1 VSESSRQSDLNAP
14 AVDRAHWYGRGI
26 RAAFRSV
33 QVGVLFAS
41 YVGFGGLIHDVN
53 FPLAAAVLSTALV
66 WALPA
71 QLLLVGAFAA
81 GTAAPVVALA
91 IGLSSVRLL
100 PLVVTILPY
109 LRGRGGRRGLL
120 FLAAHYVAITLW
132 VEGMRQLPALPAEG
146 RRPFY
151 FGLVTVAHGGAVLST
166 LVGYALAGTLPH
178 ALATGLLFLTPIS
191 FLLALTRNARDLVDH
206 LSLAFGLALAPLM
219 ALYAGTLDL
228 LWTGLVG
235 GTAAFA
241 VHRVLARKRT

>member
-1 VSESSRQSDLNAP
+1 MSDSPSRSDLRAP
-14 AVDRAHWYGRGI
+14 VDRAHWYVRGI
-26 RAAFRSV
+26 KAGLRSV

-41 YVGFGGLIHDVN
+41 YVGFGGLIHDVG
-53 FPLAAAVLSTALV
+53 FPLGAAVLSTLLI

-81 GTAAPVVALA
+81 GTTAPA
-91 IGLSSVRLL
+91 IAFAVGLSSVRLL
-100 PLVVTILPY
+100 PLVVSLLPY

-132 VEGMRQLPALPAEG
+132 VEGIRQLPGLPPEG

-151 FGLVTVAHGGAVLST
+151 FGLVTIAHGGAVLCT
-166 LVGYALAGTLPH
+166 LIGYGLAGTLPH

-191 FLLALTRNARDLVDH
+191 FLLALHRNARDLVDY
-206 LSLAFGLALAPLM
+206 LSLAFGLALAPVM
-219 ALYAGTLDL
+219 AIYGGTLDL

-235 GTAAFA
+235 GSAAFA
-241 VHRVLARKRT
+241 VHRVLERRRT

>member
-1 VSESSRQSDLNAP
+1 MSDSPSQSDLVKPP

-26 RAAFRSV
+26 KAGFRSV

-41 YVGFGGLIHDVN
+41 YVGFGGLIHDVG
-53 FPLAAAVLSTALV
+53 FPLAAAVLSTALI

-81 GTAAPVVALA
+81 GTAAPAVALA
-91 IGLSSVRLL
+91 VGLSSVRLL

-132 VEGMRQLPALPAEG
+132 VEGMRHLPGLPAEG

-151 FGLVTVAHGGAVLST
+151 FGLVSVAHGGAVLST
-166 LVGYALAGTLPH
+166 LIGYALAGTLPH

-191 FLLALTRNARDLVDH
+191 FLLALTRNARDLVDY
-206 LSLAFGLALAPLM
+206 LSLAFGLALAPVM

-235 GTAAFA
+235 GSAAFA
-241 VHRVLARKRT
+241 VHRIMGKRT

>member
-1 VSESSRQSDLNAP
+1 M
-14 AVDRAHWYGRGI
+14 DRAHWYGRGI
-26 RAAFRSV
+26 KAGFRSV

-41 YVGFGGLIHDVN
+41 YVGFGGLIHDVG
-53 FPLAAAVLSTALV
+53 FPLGAAVLSTLLV

-81 GTAAPVVALA
+81 GTAAPAVALA
-91 IGLSSVRLL
+91 VGLSSVRLL
-100 PLVVTILPY
+100 PLVVSILPY
-109 LRGRGGRRGLL
+109 LRGRGGGRGPL
-120 FLAAHYVAITLW
+120 FIAAHYLAITTW
-132 VEGMRQLPALPAEG
+132 VESVRHLPGLPAEG

-151 FGLVTVAHGGAVLST
+151 FGLVTVAHSGAVLCT
-166 LVGYALAGTLPH
+166 LVGYGLAGTLPH

-206 LSLAFGLALAPLM
+206 LSLAFGLALAPVM

-235 GTAAFA
+235 GTAAYA
-241 VHRVLARKRT
+241 AHRIWEKRA